1 MAVKLM
7 TWHRG
12 NQKCGVC
19 DYPATRELEDGATGF
34 VSHACEEHIRTMVGG
49 EAGMSHHTY
58 MSHPNAYH
66 AILEKK

>member
-1 MAVKLM
+1 
-7 TWHRG
+7 
-12 NQKCGVC
+12 
-19 DYPATRELEDGATGF
+19 
-34 VSHACEEHIRTMVGG
+34 MVGG